1 MEDFNEIENSFD
13 FNEEVFSDIDSSVKF
28 ETRYIKP
35 PNPKKTT
42 YQMLK
47 FSNAKK
53 LVKEIDFQSLDR
65 VYCRVNGKFI
75 FGDFIEAF
83 IVENNIFVE
92 EMTIETLS
100 LSIDNVISLET
111 ILKKG
116 YVKKLHLI
124 VSDYFFSHERNGL
137 IKFLYEKLD
146 FEDKFQLS
154 VCRTHCKICQFKTSG
169 GKKIVIHGSS
179 NLRSSDNLE
188 QFIIEDNS
196 EMYDFNDSYHKQIE
210 VKFKTIN
217 YGIR

>member
-1 MEDFNEIENSFD
+1 MEDFNEINNSFD
-13 FNEEVFSDIDSSVKF
+13 FKESDFSDFETNVKF
-28 ETRYIKP
+28 ESRYIKP
-35 PNPKKTT
+35 PKPKKTN
-42 YQMLK
+42 YNMLK

-53 LVKEIDFQSLDR
+53 LAKEINFQSLDR

-83 IVENNIFVE
+83 IIENNVLVE

-100 LSIDNVISLET
+100 LSVDNIISLQ
-111 ILKKG
+111 ILIEKG
-116 YVKKLHLI
+116 YLKKLHLI
-124 VSDYFFSHERNGL
+124 VSDYFFSHERNNL
-137 IKFLYEKLD
+137 IKFAYEKLD
-146 FEDKFQLS
+146 IDNKFQLS
-154 VCRTHCKICQFKTSG
+154 VCRTHCKICQFITSG

-196 EMYDFNDSYHKQIE
+196 EMFDFNNTYHEKIE

-217 YGIR
+217 HGIR